1 MLRFKISKFPV
12 VMYAVI
18 NLIFIV
24 FVNLVS
30 DLPVYVGNWEAKA
43 TLLASFENPK
53 DNFYPPG
60 GAILLVPFLV
70 FRPHYEIAVFFYFTA
85 ASILYFFI
93 CQKIIKKRSLFLIA
107 LSAFTLNPYLL
118 WLVNSSQ
125 DTVFE
130 LFLLLSGFALV
141 LKRKLF
147 ASMLPLYLLCLTRPA
162 YWVSFLVLP
171 IAYSFLSMNKQ
182 KNLLLYIMRQHIT
195 VPFIFLFLTFGIN
208 QITFNDPALA
218 GEAGMTAHFGHNKNW
233 YLAMPKFDSDVFLST
248 GGNMDTER
256 LLQNSE
262 KFTYVSNKEFRA
274 ALIQITENPK
284 SLFLNTLQKIDTY
297 FFSVQKNPQLSGE
310 YYLASDQKSILIGE
324 NRDSWALILGSYLYF
339 IHRALLLIFAIASLT
354 ILVIVPKVRNYVV
367 HQPQF
372 LLFIPYLFGSIA
384 AILFFA
390 ESRYKVV
397 SEMLLVPFVI
407 SIFDSYKS
415 HKLETNSKSEII

>member
-1 MLRFKISKFPV
+1 MLRFKSSKLPV

-18 NLIFIV
+18 NLIFII

-30 DLPVYVGNWEAKA
+30 DLPVYLGNWEAKA

-70 FRPHYEIAVFFYFTA
+70 FRPYYEIAVFFYFTA
-85 ASILYFFI
+85 SSILYFLI
-93 CQKIIKKRSLFLIA
+93 CQKIVKKRSLFLIA

-141 LKRKLF
+141 LKRNLF
-147 ASMLPLYLLCLTRPA
+147 ISMLPLYLLCLTRPA
-162 YWVSFLVLP
+162 YWPSFLVLP
-171 IAYSFLSMNKQ
+171 VVYSFLTMTKQ
-182 KNLLLYIMRQHIT
+182 RKSTIKRRYIT
-195 VPFIFLFLTFGIN
+195 APFIFLFLTFGIN
-208 QITFNDPALA
+208 QITFSDPALA

-256 LLQNSE
+256 LLLNSE

-274 ALIQITENPK
+274 ALIHISENPK
-284 SLFLNTLQKIDTY
+284 SLFLNTLQKLDTY

-310 YYLASDQKSILIGE
+310 YYLASDQKSIVIGE
-324 NRDSWALILGSYLYF
+324 NRNSWALILGSYLYF
-339 IHRALLLIFAIASLT
+339 IHRALLLIFVIASLT
-354 ILVIVPKVRNYVV
+354 ILVIVPNVRNYVV

-384 AILFFA
+384 AILFFT
-390 ESRYKVV
+390 ESRYKIV

-415 HKLETNSKSEII
+415 QKLETNSKNEII